1 MTAPPR
7 VPWSTVRADLEQNW
21 EQGQH
26 VTIAAPTGHGKTHL
40 ALELAELSRYVLV
53 LATKRRDPLV
63 AELAADG
70 YLVTPSTDGI
80 IWTALEGQ
88 EEPLTPRVVVWPQA
102 PEKASAAERAAL
114 LGRELRE
121 VMNWA
126 QRTGGWTIVADETM
140 YLSEQL
146 GLEKELN
153 EVWYG
158 GRTTGISLVSLMQRP
173 ARVPRLAFSQAD
185 FIFLGKFNDKRD
197 IDTLRDIA
205 TVVPAPVMVAGITS
219 LSKPR
224 HEFLFV
230 DCKRDRIAITTAP
243 PR

>member
-1 MTAPPR
+1 M
-7 VPWSTVRADLEQNW
+7 PWQTIQSELDEYW

-40 ALELAELSRYVLV
+40 ALALAEMSRFVLV

-70 YLVTPSTDGI
+70 YKVTPSVDGI
-80 IWTALEGQ
+80 LWAEN
-88 EEPLTPRVVVWPQA
+88 EPLTPKVVVWPQA
-102 PEKASAAERAAL
+102 PEKASSGARAAL

-126 QRTGGWTIVADETM
+126 QRTGGWTVIADETM

-153 EVWYG
+153 EIWYG
-158 GRTTGISLVSLMQRP
+158 GRTMKVSLVSLMQRP

-185 FIFLGKFNDKRD
+185 YLFLGKFNDKRD
-197 IDTLRDIA
+197 IETLRDIA
-205 TVVPAPVMVAGITS
+205 TVVPNDVMVEGIKS
-219 LSKPR
+219 LSKPA

-230 DCKRDRIAITTAP
+230 DCKHDQVAITVAP

>member
-1 MTAPPR
+1 M
-7 VPWSTVRADLEQNW
+7 LERDW

-40 ALELAELSRYVLV
+40 ALALAEMSRFVLV

-70 YLVTPSTDGI
+70 YTVTASVDGVLWAENEPVTPK
-80 IWTALEGQ
+80 
-88 EEPLTPRVVVWPQA
+88 VVVWPQA
-102 PEKASAAERAAL
+102 PEKASSGARAAI
-114 LGRELRE
+114 LGHELRE

-126 QRTGGWTIVADETM
+126 QRTGGWTVVADETM

-153 EVWYG
+153 EIWYG
-158 GRTTGISLVSLMQRP
+158 GRTMKVSLVSLMQRP

-185 FIFLGKFNDKRD
+185 YLFLGKFNDKRD
-197 IDTLRDIA
+197 IETLRDIA
-205 TVVPAPVMVAGITS
+205 TVVPNDVMVEGIKS

-224 HEFLFV
+224 HEFLFG
-230 DCKRDRIAITTAP
+230 DCKNDQVAITVAP